1 MPASAA
7 QKMYPL
13 DADTQF
19 FICNGIVE
27 GRPIKELCDKLG
39 ISINHYYWAASIDP
53 QFDKNIQRARVYWAH
68 QLVDELMHCTANKST
83 IAEANLARVWSD
95 NAKWVA
101 SKMNPS
107 KYGDN
112 LNINVTHLDL
122 SSVLLAAENRVM
134 SVIEAKGNVVPHA
147 EVALEDRSSVV
158 EDSGASLS
166 SSLEGLGD
174 IPAELEDLI

>member
-1 MPASAA
+1 MPASPA
-7 QKMYPL
+7 QRVQPL
-13 DADTQF
+13 NADAQA

-53 QFDKNIQRARVYWAH
+53 QFDKNVQQARVYWAH
-68 QLVDELMHCTANKST
+68 QLVDELMHCTDGADT
-83 IAEANLARVWSD
+83 IALTQKARVWSD

-101 SKMNPS
+101 SKMNPA

-134 SVIEAKGNVVPHA
+134 SVISTKSTTAEHA
-147 EVALEDRSSVV
+147 TASIDV
-158 EDSGASLS
+158 ESRLISNPGASLS
-166 SSLEGLGD
+166 SSLESLGD